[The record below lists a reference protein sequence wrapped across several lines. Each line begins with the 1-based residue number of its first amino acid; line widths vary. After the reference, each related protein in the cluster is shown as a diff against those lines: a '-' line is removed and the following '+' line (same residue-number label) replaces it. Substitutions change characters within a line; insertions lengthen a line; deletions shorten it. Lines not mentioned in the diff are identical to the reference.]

1 MRDYV
6 KNAITTVGKLFEED
20 GKGFTFKDSVK
31 NPFPTRYKSE
41 LDVTEEL
48 RPENISRYLQLIGI
62 CRWAVELGRINIFLE
77 VSLLSKYQASQRL
90 GYIKVLYNVFA
101 YLKKHPDMGRLAY
114 DSKAPNVDKLA
125 FVQGSNWKDLYRYVE
140 E

>member
-1 MRDYV
+1 M
-6 KNAITTVGKLFEED
+6 
-20 GKGFTFKDSVK
+20 
-31 NPFPTRYKSE
+31 
-41 LDVTEEL
+41 
-48 RPENISRYLQLIGI
+48 
-62 CRWAVELGRINIFLE
+62 ELGRINIFLE

-101 YLKKHPDMGRLAY
+101 YIKKHPDMGRLAY